1 MLNKIIYIFFLI
13 PFVAFS
19 QQQEKLSYEQ
29 AIATALKNNFDIQM
43 AKNDA
48 EITTLQNN
56 IGSAGFLPKIDFNA
70 SGGLSSNNTKQEF
83 SSGLSV
89 NKNGVA
95 SNNVSAGVFLNWTV
109 FDGKKMFA
117 TKEKLNLLEEQGQLQ
132 LKSQIETT
140 IEEVTHIYFQ
150 LVKQKQLIKGINAA
164 MAVSDER
171 IKVAEKK
178 SLIGSGSDVE
188 LLQATLDLNAQKSN
202 LLVQQQLLKTY
213 KNNLM
218 VLLKSDLTSTF
229 DVDTIF
235 AFNEIKAIEELKQT
249 VEKSNIDLS
258 IAQKNVLISKQ
269 IEKEIYALTMP
280 KVGITSNYL
289 FGRNQNAAGFSL
301 LNQNLGYNLGFTFS
315 WNVFNGFTTKKQL
328 MTTQLQIK
336 NDQLNVEKTKF
347 SLYSAATIAYQ
358 IWMSNKEMLSLEEE
372 NIKLAE
378 RSMLITT
385 ERLKL
390 GLGNYIEIKESQN
403 SYEAAITR
411 LVNARYNLKIA
422 ETTLKKLTGELV
434 R

>member
-1 MLNKIIYIFFLI
+1 
-13 PFVAFS
+13 
-19 QQQEKLSYEQ
+19 
-29 AIATALKNNFDIQM
+29 
-43 AKNDA
+43 
-48 EITTLQNN
+48 
-56 IGSAGFLPKIDFNA
+56 
-70 SGGLSSNNTKQEF
+70 
-83 SSGLSV
+83 
-89 NKNGVA
+89 
-95 SNNVSAGVFLNWTV
+95 
-109 FDGKKMFA
+109 
-117 TKEKLNLLEEQGQLQ
+117 
-132 LKSQIETT
+132 
-140 IEEVTHIYFQ
+140 
-150 LVKQKQLIKGINAA
+150 
-164 MAVSDER
+164 
-171 IKVAEKK
+171 
-178 SLIGSGSDVE
+178 

-202 LLVQQQLLKTY
+202 LLVQQQLLQTY

-235 AFNEIKAIEELKQT
+235 TFNEIKSIEELKQT

-269 IEKEIYALTMP
+269 IENEIYALTMP

-328 MTTQLQIK
+328 MSTQLQIK

-347 SLYSAATIAYQ
+347 TLYSAATIAYQ